1 MNTPQVRLLAITPNI
16 ESLMGQVWDIAK
28 TTTPLDQM
36 RPMLPDQI
44 DDILSSDLP
53 TTEYIQTVWCVEG
66 MPRAFWDQFDRTR
79 LATFWEQSVRIL
91 DLRTFASTPG
101 GYWTPQSIEN
111 NEDAKVWY
119 GGCMSMIEVTYNKL
133 LKLGIPSEEARG
145 VLPLHLNV
153 RGTCSINLRALKTV
167 IANRVCFI
175 SQGSYWLPVV
185 SGMLQELHK
194 YLLPK
199 TMRSLVNLPCAGKE
213 HCPIE
218 SNVRVRLTA
227 EDPNPVCPEYLRR
240 FGRPGDRAVTLA
252 KHPNYATVEQGYFQF
267 LDSIQSERSA

>member
-1 MNTPQVRLLAITPNI
+1 MNNPKVRLLAITPDI
-16 ESLMGQVWDIAK
+16 RTLMSQVWDIAK
-28 TTTPLDQM
+28 TTTPVEQITPL
-36 RPMLPDQI
+36 LPLEI
-44 DDILSSDLP
+44 DNILSSDLP

-91 DLRTFASTPG
+91 DLREFAASG
-101 GYWTPQSIEN
+101 GYWTPKSIEN
-111 NEDAKVWY
+111 KPWAKSLY
-119 GGCMSMIEVTYNKL
+119 DECMLVIQDTYNTL
-133 LKLGIPSEEARG
+133 QTLGVPSEEARG

-175 SQGSYWLPVV
+175 SQGSYWLPIV

-194 YLLPK
+194 HLAPK
-199 TMRSLVNLPCAGKE
+199 TMRSLVNLPCEGKSS
-213 HCPIE
+213 CPIE
-218 SNVRVRLTA
+218 SNVRVRLTY

-240 FGRPGDRAVTLA
+240 FAKEGDREFTFS
-252 KHPNYATVEQGYFQF
+252 KHPDYVTVEQEYFAF
-267 LDSIQSERSA
+267 LETVRGERVGA